1 MVTENLAHKILTLLK
16 KSLPSCGIGIAA
28 LLFSSVALAQPAPP
42 TAVQPA
48 QRPPAP
54 VAPSNANVRTYICPI
69 DGSKT
74 QPLGTDGKPSPKM
87 YSDLEIPT
95 QAYTNLIVAC
105 LTNGYA
111 NWTDDFEKPVSGDV
125 QRFVQTELAA
135 TAKRVSE
142 PLIAWAHHIKLLRFR
157 RASPR
162 EMFGALLTYSYVQ
175 KRARPSGGQ
184 DHALERK
191 IRDTRKEVL
200 VLLDDLLKVDPPKT
214 LRSRLEWI
222 YLHGELTRLI
232 GDAKTAAARLK
243 YVCDQQENA
252 GYTIGQLACTLAD
265 RAAHGET
272 WEEYRSGQFDISV
285 VPDKDP
291 PPDPAKKPVE
301 IKPVPPKVE
310 PAPPQ
315 KPLPPMTPPPPPRL
329 PDDGQAPPPPPP
341 IPG

>member
-1 MVTENLAHKILTLLK
+1 MRSDKWANRALTLQSK
-16 KSLPSCGIGIAA
+16 
-28 LLFSSVALAQPAPP
+28 LLFSLSLGLPALLGSALAVAQPVPANPQPP
-42 TAVQPA
+42 
-48 QRPPAP
+48 PPKAMP
-54 VAPSNANVRTYICPI
+54 TNANVRTYICPI

-74 QPLGTDGKPSPKM
+74 QPIGTDGKPSPKM

-142 PLIAWAHHIKLLRFR
+142 PLVAWAHHIKLLRYR

-200 VLLDDLLKVDPPKT
+200 ALLDDLLKVDPPKT

-222 YLHGELTRLI
+222 YLHGELTRLT
-232 GDAKTAAARLK
+232 GDAKTAAPRLK

-252 GYTIGQLACTLAD
+252 GYTIGQLACSLAD

-291 PPDPAKKPVE
+291 PPPDPNKKPAE
-301 IKPVPPKVE
+301 TKPAPPKVE
-310 PAPPQ
+310 AAPPA
-315 KPLPPMTPPPPPRL
+315 KPLPPMAPPPPPRA
-329 PDDGQAPPPPPP
+329 PDDGAAPPPPPP